1 MKRPVKRGRIS
12 RLYYVGSKRT
22 GVLHLAPA
30 ITEGYR
36 TLCGVVIPPPGR
48 WYWAHSRSAQS
59 FAKKA
64 PLCRKC
70 KAKAP

>member
-22 GVLHLAPA
+22 GVLHLSPH

-36 TLCGVVIPPPGR
+36 TLCGVLIPLGT
-48 WYWAHSRSAQS
+48 WAWARTRKAQKH
-59 FAKKA
+59 AKRA
-64 PLCRKC
+64 PLCKRC
-70 KAKAP
+70 RAKAP